1 QVVSQWNHFSAAP
14 GASESHTWKIASP
27 GRQTSGTRF
36 SFGQPRSGVRG
47 RAYHKARFTSS
58 VFLRKSFQNTA
69 TPALSTPISCRLE
82 RKIIFETIESRLT
95 KAILSQFIL
104 PEAKIP

>member
-47 RAYHKARFTSS
+47 KAYHKPHFTSS
-58 VFLRKSFQNTA
+58 VFLRKSFQN
-69 TPALSTPISCRLE
+69 PAS
-82 RKIIFETIESRLT
+82 
-95 KAILSQFIL
+95 L
-104 PEAKIP
+104 P